1 MTRRRGF
8 LKGEEILSTFMKE
21 GEILTTFMKGR
32 EILTTFIFEDRSLFD
47 LFVLFD
53 CFYSLTLEV

>member
-8 LKGEEILSTFMKE
+8 LTGEEILSTFMKE

-32 EILTTFIFEDRSLFD
+32 EILTTFIFEDRLYRP
-47 LFVLFD
+47 
-53 CFYSLTLEV
+53 CH